1 MCCSSQKPKS
11 LLLNLIKNL
20 VFLKLCFYA
29 LFNLQGT
36 HGSCSLRL
44 FIVSHFRVVVKSF
57 LKLFQILFS
66 TFNLSSFTRFS
77 SFRHI
82 LLCNFT
88 FQCFTSISQKF
99 FFVKSFLNFFSKFF
113 RLGRST
119 SRCLPLF
126 KSFSATRLVYHKL
139 LFLSSVFWN
148 FLKFFCN
155 ILDFSLKANLSY
167 NFSWYFSVLLSKRRI

>member
-11 LLLNLIKNL
+11 LLLNFIKNL

-44 FIVSHFRVVVKSF
+44 FIVSHFQAVVKSF

-77 SFRHI
+77 NFCRF

-99 FFVKSFLNFFSKFF
+99 FFVKSFFNFFQSFF

-126 KSFSATRLVYHKL
+126 KSFSATRLVYHKF
-139 LFLSSVFWN
+139 LFLSSVF
-148 FLKFFCN
+148 LKFSQVFLQHFGLF
-155 ILDFSLKANLSY
+155 IK
-167 NFSWYFSVLLSKRRI
+167 SKS